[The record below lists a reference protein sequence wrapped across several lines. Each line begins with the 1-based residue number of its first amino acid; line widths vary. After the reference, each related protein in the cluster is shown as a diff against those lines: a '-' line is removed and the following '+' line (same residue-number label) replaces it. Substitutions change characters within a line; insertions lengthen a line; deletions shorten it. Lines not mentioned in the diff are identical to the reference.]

1 MNASLDLSRWREAPR
16 GVGYR
21 RRVMVEAGLRQ
32 LLQLRIFKALLAVA
46 WSAGFALAVLGFVF
60 AQSVSAGGW
69 VESIA
74 EYFGPRGLAVA
85 KALTALVMLYPDVCI
100 EGWFTLLFWAHSFVG
115 LMLSLVALTT
125 MVPRLI
131 TLDRAT
137 NALTVY
143 LSRPLTSTDYLL
155 GKLGLI
161 VAVLALMWTGP
172 LLFGWVLSVG
182 FAPSTDF
189 IVYSFGPL
197 LRALAFHAIG
207 VVTLAAIAL
216 GVSASVR
223 TSRAATVTWIGLW
236 LIFGALA
243 SPPRTPEWL
252 KRTSFS
258 HNLGEVRQG
267 VFRLDRALQLASDSL
282 PILDKNLTRNM
293 AGAGARAKPSD
304 FPGALG
310 SLAVFVAAGSF
321 VFLRRLRPE

>member
-16 GVGYR
+16 GVAYR

-32 LLQLRIFKALLAVA
+32 LLQLRLFKILLSLA
-46 WSAGFALAVLGFVF
+46 WSGGFALAVLGFVF

-69 VESIA
+69 VESLA
-74 EYFGPRGLAVA
+74 EYFGPRGVAVA
-85 KALTALVMLYPDVCI
+85 KALTALVMLYPDICI
-100 EGWFTLLFWAHSFVG
+100 DGWFTLLFWAHSYVG
-115 LMLSLVALTT
+115 LMLSLVALTA

-161 VAVLALMWTGP
+161 VAVLALIWTGP

-189 IVYSFGPL
+189 IVHSFPPL
-197 LRALAFHAIG
+197 LRALAFHAIAL
-207 VVTLAAIAL
+207 VTLAAIAL
-216 GVSASVR
+216 GVSALVR
-223 TSRAATVTWIGLW
+223 TSRAATVAWIGLW

-243 SPPRTPEWL
+243 GPPRTPDWL

-267 VFRLDRALQLASDSL
+267 VFRLDRALELASESL

-293 AGAGARAKPSD
+293 AGAGARAKATD

-310 SLAVFVAAGSF
+310 SLAVFVAVASF